1 MWVSH
6 VMGGG
11 LNECYS
17 GDVKCCVCYV
27 ERGVGV
33 VVDRRTYLYA
43 DDVRDVIADVH
54 RTIGLEHCQGH
65 LQGGYRRVQEG

>member
-1 MWVSH
+1 M
-6 VMGGG
+6 
-11 LNECYS
+11 
-17 GDVKCCVCYV
+17 
-27 ERGVGV
+27 GV